1 MIAFAARRQVAGGRR
16 SHRQTRGAPALTQH
30 PGRIATVLI
39 FLLAMFDGAGS
50 LLPGLFGD
58 RPDTFASPG
67 DLTAAARRAG
77 YLGVVAQR
85 PDGLTPGQKL
95 QATLRRGRLTAT
107 QRTRIDDLL
116 AAAAPAAQEYLAEA
130 FAAGHPL
137 PEIATFAAA
146 IAGHGPL
153 WLRRR
158 LQPIDPGETGP
169 VQFRGNS
176 ISQYDD
182 TTCGSTVIVAA
193 RALRDPIYA
202 FYLTTGGRPGTAEES
217 AARFEQRLDGEEQRV
232 HDESDLLWPQRAGTA
247 PWGISSLLNRDPAG
261 LGARYRW
268 VAALRVIR
276 DSVIRRALNAVD
288 EGYPVPILLGDL
300 IPRHWVLLLRHDS
313 WGATF
318 YEPTIGRIIEVPT
331 PDLARGDFS
340 ALGYGHLHGAVLPSG
355 QPAT

>member
-1 MIAFAARRQVAGGRR
+1 MR
-16 SHRQTRGAPALTQH
+16 SRRQTRSAPALDQH
-30 PGRIATVLI
+30 PARIATVLI
-39 FLLAMFDGAGS
+39 FLFAIFDGTGS

-58 RPDTFASPG
+58 RPGTFASPG
-67 DLTAAARRAG
+67 KLTADAREAG

-85 PDGLTPGQKL
+85 PDGLTPVQTL
-95 QATLRRGRLTAT
+95 QATLRRDRLTAT
-107 QRTRIDDLL
+107 QRTRLDDLL
-116 AAAAPAAQEYLAEA
+116 AAATPAAQEYLAEA

-153 WLRRR
+153 WLHRR
-158 LQPIDPGETGP
+158 LRPIDPGETGL

-193 RALRDPIYA
+193 RALLDPVYA
-202 FYLTTGGRPGTAEES
+202 LYLTTGGRTGTAEES
-217 AARFEQRLDGEEQRV
+217 AARFQQRLDVEEQRV

-268 VAALRVIR
+268 VAVVRLVPVIR
-276 DSVIRRALNAVD
+276 DSVIRQALNAVD
-288 EGYPVPILLGDL
+288 QGYPVPILLGDL
-300 IPRHWVLLLRHDS
+300 IPRHYVLLLRHDA

-318 YEPTIGRIIEVPT
+318 YEPTIGKIIEVPAR
-331 PDLARGDFS
+331 DLARGDFS
-340 ALGYGHLHGAVLPSG
+340 ALGYAHLHGAVLPSG
-355 QPAT
+355 PPAT